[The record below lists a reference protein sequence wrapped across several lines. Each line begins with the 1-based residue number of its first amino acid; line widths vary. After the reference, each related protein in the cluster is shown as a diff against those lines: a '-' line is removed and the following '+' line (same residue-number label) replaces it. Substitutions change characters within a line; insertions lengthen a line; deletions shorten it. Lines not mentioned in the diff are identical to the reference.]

1 MSIIKSKTYVERGM
15 TAEEIDEHIKE
26 LRNEKNVNFLDG
38 TKEEREK
45 AMKEF
50 FGLSEDQSFQDI
62 KVDDDSSD
70 KDHNIS

>member
-1 MSIIKSKTYVERGM
+1 MEKS
-15 TAEEIDEHIKE
+15 
-26 LRNEKNVNFLDG
+26 VNFLDG

-62 KVDDDSSD
+62 EVDDDTAE
-70 KDHNIS
+70 KNRKIG